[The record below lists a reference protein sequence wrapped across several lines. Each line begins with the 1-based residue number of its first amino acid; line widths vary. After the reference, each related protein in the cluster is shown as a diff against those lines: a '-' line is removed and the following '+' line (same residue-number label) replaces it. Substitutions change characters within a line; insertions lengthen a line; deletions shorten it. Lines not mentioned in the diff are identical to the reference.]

1 MPPAPAEDGGD
12 SEPSDEDAAAFPAE
26 SRDTAAED
34 APGPAVRAAERALV
48 LDADSPA
55 SPQEPAGPGD
65 GVDLLGLHAEAGP
78 APPAQASG
86 GPPSNADLLGSLL
99 GTPEAAPEA
108 SPGDLLGGE
117 DPLLFTSPAPAPGP
131 RSTPH
136 NGPGPAPAGACAV
149 CAAPRGFPRG
159 GGCLREWR
167 PEARAAPPWRAGPR
181 VHLSPWPRP
190 PASHL
195 RPPLRC
201 LHRRPVRRAPADLRP
216 GRPGPAPA
224 RPLLRISPRGPSRP
238 ARTLPLRPQR
248 PAPGLQRR
256 LPAAG

>member
-12 SEPSDEDAAAFPAE
+12 SEPSDEDAAAFSAE

-34 APGPAVRAAERALV
+34 APGPAARAAERALV

-136 NGPGPAPAGACAV
+136 DGPGPAPAGACA
-149 CAAPRGFPRG
+149 APRGFRG
-159 GGCLREWR
+159 GGV
-167 PEARAAPPWRAGPR
+167 PAGVAP
-181 VHLSPWPRP
+181 
-190 PASHL
+190 
-195 RPPLRC
+195 
-201 LHRRPVRRAPADLRP
+201 
-216 GRPGPAPA
+216 
-224 RPLLRISPRGPSRP
+224 
-238 ARTLPLRPQR
+238 
-248 PAPGLQRR
+248 
-256 LPAAG
+256 

>member
-1 MPPAPAEDGGD
+1 MSHLTRTQQRSQPRAGTRLPRTRQARQRGRQSAPWCWTRTRRPRRRSPRGRGTASTSWGCTPKRDRHPLHRPPG
-12 SEPSDEDAAAFPAE
+12 
-26 SRDTAAED
+26 
-34 APGPAVRAAERALV
+34 
-48 LDADSPA
+48 
-55 SPQEPAGPGD
+55 
-65 GVDLLGLHAEAGP
+65 
-78 APPAQASG
+78 APPATPTCSAPSW
-86 GPPSNADLLGSLL
+86 GPPRLLQRPPQATSSVAR
-99 GTPEAAPEA
+99 TPCSSQAR
-108 SPGDLLGGE
+108 
-117 DPLLFTSPAPAPGP
+117 PLPQARGARPTTAPAPRLP
-131 RSTPH
+131 VRVLRR
-136 NGPGPAPAGACAV
+136 GAS
-149 CAAPRGFPRG
+149 GG

-181 VHLSPWPRP
+181 VHLSPWPRA

>member
-34 APGPAVRAAERALV
+34 APGSAARAAERALV

-117 DPLLFTSPAPAPGP
+117 DPLLFTSPAPALGP

-136 NGPGPAPAGACAV
+136 DGPGPAPAGACA
-149 CAAPRGFPRG
+149 APRGFRGG

-181 VHLSPWPRP
+181 VHLSPWLRA

-201 LHRRPVRRAPADLRP
+201 LHRRPVRRAPADL
-216 GRPGPAPA
+216 
-224 RPLLRISPRGPSRP
+224 
-238 ARTLPLRPQR
+238 
-248 PAPGLQRR
+248 
-256 LPAAG
+256 